1 MGVENRMQ
9 ANSNQGSA
17 VKRLKRDWQLLLILL
32 PGMLFYII
40 FRYGPMYGIVIA
52 FKDYNIFEGVSKSPW
67 VGFKY
72 FDMFFKD
79 PNFYKLFR
87 NTFLIGIYS
96 LFFTFPFPVLF
107 AILLNEVK
115 NVHFKKTVQTASYL
129 PSFLSVV
136 VICSMAIDFLS
147 PNNGMINNIR
157 AALGLE
163 KIYYMT
169 KPEWFRTVYIMT
181 EIWQG
186 TGFNAIIYIAA
197 ITAVDPSLYE
207 AAEIDGCSRVKKMW
221 YITLPAIMPTIVTLF
236 IIKSGQVFK
245 VGYEKILLLY
255 NPATYEVA
263 DVFSTFVY
271 RKGLVDLD
279 YSYATAVGLFES
291 VVALALLLITNTIS
305 KKVNEQSLW

>member
-1 MGVENRMQ
+1 MQ

>member
-1 MGVENRMQ
+1 MR

-17 VKRLKRDWQLLLILL
+17 IKHLKRDWQLLLILL

-197 ITAVDPSLYE
+197 ITAIDPSLYE

>member
-1 MGVENRMQ
+1 MGVENRMR

-17 VKRLKRDWQLLLILL
+17 IKHLKRDWQLLLILL

-115 NVHFKKTVQTASYL
+115 NVPFKKTVQTASYL

-147 PNNGMINNIR
+147 PNNGMINTIR

-197 ITAVDPSLYE
+197 ITAIDPSLYE

-221 YITLPAIMPTIVTLF
+221 YITLPAIMPTVVTLF